1 MCADNLKWKALI
13 RRSGFILNRSV
24 VQGKLETTELR
35 TARGGV
41 ATGGGVPVLNA
52 AVADHSSNSL
62 TDLRSRH
69 DLCRLLES

>member
-1 MCADNLKWKALI
+1 MCADNLKWNAFI
-13 RRSGFILNRSV
+13 RRSGFILNQRV

-52 AVADHSSNSL
+52 AVADHSINSL
-62 TDLRSRH
+62 TDQRSRH
-69 DLCRLLES
+69 GLCRLLQS